1 MRARCKY
8 LALGIASLGL
18 LLVASSTA
26 DAQMMVRPSV
36 FVAPRPFMTSRVFV
50 APSFFFPPR
59 VVYYPPYYPRTY
71 YAPTYSYPM
80 PYGSG
85 YGSYRMPYGSY
96 QMPYSSFY
104 SSDYGPNS
112 YPSSSRT
119 LTDINVV
126 LYDNY
131 FQPNQITVPV
141 GATVRWTNSG
151 RHHHTVTS
159 DTGLWDSGEL
169 SSGQSFDHTFTT
181 SGTYPY
187 HCTIHAKEMR
197 GVVIVK

>member
-1 MRARCKY
+1 MRARYTY
-8 LALGIASLGL
+8 LVLGIASLGL

-26 DAQMMVRPSV
+26 EAQMMMQPRV
-36 FVAPRPFMTSRVFV
+36 FVAPRPFMTSRV
-50 APSFFFPPR
+50 FFPPR
-59 VVYYPPYYPRTY
+59 VVYYPPYYPRMY
-71 YAPTYSYPM
+71 YAPSYSY
-80 PYGSG
+80 GG
-85 YGSYRMPYGSY
+85 YGSY
-96 QMPYSSFY
+96 QMPYSSSY

-112 YPSSSRT
+112 YPSYSGT
-119 LTDINVV
+119 QTDTNVV

-131 FQPNQITVPV
+131 FQPNQITVSV
-141 GATVRWTNSG
+141 GTTVRWTNSG

-159 DTGLWDSGEL
+159 DSGLWDSGEL
-169 SSGQSFDHTFTT
+169 SSGESYGHTFTA